1 MYSAKARVYEL
12 VMNPAFDVRVL
23 LPDHKETLQSF
34 SKSALAKKISDPME
48 LEMQSW
54 TAPWRS
60 ESLDHYL
67 KQGWSYGLFVNDQL
81 HAYLLAQP
89 FLFYR
94 GLTQTLW
101 IEYIED
107 GSTEETLAL
116 VDTAYRWARD
126 KHFQCLLVEAKA
138 ELLKHLQMWK
148 SAQKVDAELIEIR
161 SAKF

>member
-1 MYSAKARVYEL
+1 MNWG
-12 VMNPAFDVRVL
+12 MNPAFDMRVL
-23 LPDHKETLQSF
+23 LPDHKDTLQAF
-34 SKSALAKKISDPME
+34 SKANLAKSISDPME

-67 KQGWSYGLFVNDQL
+67 KQGWSYGLFVKGDL
-81 HAYLLAQP
+81 RAYLLAQP

-101 IEYIED
+101 IEHIEG
-107 GSTEETLAL
+107 GSTEEMLAL

-126 KHFQCLLVEAKA
+126 KHFQCLLVEARA
-138 ELLKHLQMWK
+138 ELVESLHQWK
-148 SAQKVDAELIEIR
+148 MARKIDSGLIEIR